1 MRKLLLLSL
10 IIFSSCAS
18 HAWAV
23 PQEQYDKYLTAKMN
37 GDFGEIM
44 EVVHHI
50 VATED
55 PNKLTVRDFEILS
68 TAVTYHR
75 RFSYGFEDKEMELFV
90 EFLDLG
96 SSDDNPLNW
105 TIRML
110 RGGWWMDWSDTPSR
124 WADILSKYDV
134 DANTDV
140 QGGMSI
146 HVKELINWKLVN
158 FYSSTENFVDAEIRL
173 LSHIE
178 DNKSGIIFPWEAT
191 LWLSRLSYLYL
202 NMGNNELALSTLI
215 SADKI
220 LSKLNRT
227 PHLYLSEI
235 VQNLSHV
242 AALNGYFEAADFYL
256 DLLQLQNNQPEQ
268 YRDNS
273 AELNIAT
280 TESYIAFRTL
290 EEDRLKKAR
299 ARHNNSGWVFSE
311 VDVDVFYDSID
322 GYIATMQSQ
331 DCSNQVEFDR
341 DGIGRH
347 SIGNVLRVLE
357 LNTSTLCGDFHQ
369 ARRALKDLNVY
380 AKESLAAS
388 YKGLSRSMQQYPHS
402 VWTEEVI
409 LKALSRIQLNEGHLD
424 KGLTDDAIEIFLK
437 LESSPAERELTA
449 LSLARKTKS
458 PNAVNELRTYFNF
471 LREREIFVSNL
482 VKVFTKRVLTRI
494 DAGFPVDKVFESPGF
509 ALENRMLRTR
519 GNIKEFL
526 VAPVTKTSSDISH
539 NLLNKQAAMFNIDRG
554 NMQLSCLV
562 SKKEQYCEVIERGSD
577 YQTVALQIVDAITKQ
592 SLINAADDIQKIA
605 DVKFPK
611 QIKKLARDYEEIF
624 YVPSSD
630 DWNLPLNL
638 IWAASE
644 IPATLIITPTL
655 SGLAHRDGASN
666 GNQAKY
672 SYAGIGNPNYSIKSL
687 AALTDLQ
694 EINGFSLRSAGYIN
708 QLSELTQLPATEE
721 EIRASEKNFF
731 GNTQIIIGTE
741 ASEDNLLDT
750 DWYDSDI
757 IHFATHALISGEMS
771 GLEEP
776 AIALSNPDANSYQDG
791 LLTATDIR
799 GYNFPNSTVILSG
812 CRTATDYGK
821 SSKNGVTG
829 LSLAFLLQGA
839 KNLIVTQWQIPDQ
852 FSAQIMDRVTSNL
865 SIDSSASSLED
876 AIDSFSSKNIEP
888 FNWAAYV
895 YISLPSFYNNKKTQ
909 RSKSST
915 QGVLADQG
923 TSGFDVSH
931 AKIDDI
937 DNVMVSYTLK
947 SDATQACDIYGN
959 TQNKLKLKSKI
970 IGYSNCYFIGSN
982 DQRFVFLVSSLGSWI
997 GRLDDSLSH
1006 VEDKIQVIDA
1016 SNTFVTNFAFPV
1028 ETATGFTL
1036 AYRGEVVGSSDA
1048 FASLV
1053 EIDFNLQNIIETDIS
1068 NEIFSVPS
1076 PKHYRKDYSWNIL
1089 FDHTGTHIAVS
1100 RSFTIPK
1107 WDGQAGSWEFLIE
1120 EISYFYHFT
1129 KNNSFKGYHQTPN
1142 TAVLSVLSGPNSR
1155 FIAYSG
1161 RQKNLALLSTKGDI
1175 LKVNENISNVIRVTQ
1190 FKSKNRPLIAV
1201 STQQTYS
1208 EKSYF
1213 RILNSSMDLIPHKPS
1228 APLRS
1233 DASFPD
1239 QIIENYQEETPYG
1252 MRQMMSEKWIHQV
1265 SLINSDDLTIEKTF
1279 PSTPVGRIPAA
1290 LIIDEHNQTRID
1302 MVNSNRLEYQQS
1314 PL

>member
-1 MRKLLLLSL
+1 MKKLLLLSL
-10 IIFSSCAS
+10 ILFSVHTP

-23 PQEQYDKYLTAKMN
+23 SQEQYDKYHTAKMN

-44 EVVHHI
+44 EVVNHI
-50 VATED
+50 SATED
-55 PNKLTVRDFEILS
+55 PKKLTVDDFEILS
-68 TAVTYHR
+68 TAVTYYQQ
-75 RFSYGFEDKEMELFV
+75 FGYVFKQEEIETFG
-90 EFLDLG
+90 EFLDPASVEDTTK
-96 SSDDNPLNW
+96 SS
-105 TIRML
+105 ISML
-110 RGGWWMDWSDTPSR
+110 RGVWWMGWSDTPSE
-124 WADILSKYDV
+124 WADILNKFDV
-134 DANTDV
+134 TANTDV
-140 QGGMSI
+140 QGGMSP

-158 FYSSTENFVDAEIRL
+158 FYIRAEDFVEAEIRL
-173 LSHIE
+173 IGHIE
-178 DNKSGIIFPWEAT
+178 DNKSSDILPWEAA

-202 NMGNNELALSTLI
+202 NMGNSELALSTLI
-215 SADKI
+215 SADQI
-220 LSKLNRT
+220 LSKLNPT

-242 AALNGYFEAADFYL
+242 AALHGYFEAADFYL
-256 DLLQLQNNQPEQ
+256 DLLQLQNNQPPQ

-299 ARHNNSGWVFSE
+299 ARHNNSGWVFNE
-311 VDVDVFYDSID
+311 IDVDVFYDYID

-331 DCSNQVEFDR
+331 DCSSQVKFDR
-341 DGIGRH
+341 DGIGRQ

-369 ARRALKDLNVY
+369 ARKALKDLNVH

-388 YKGLSRSMQQYPHS
+388 YKGLSRSMQSYPHS

-409 LKALSRIQLNEGHLD
+409 LKALSRIQLNEGSLD

-449 LSLARKTKS
+449 LSLARNTKS

-471 LREREIFVSNL
+471 LREREIFVPNL
-482 VKVFTKRVLTRI
+482 VKVYTKRVLTLI
-494 DAGFPVDKVFESPGF
+494 DAGFPTNMVFESPGF

-519 GNIKEFL
+519 RNIEKFL
-526 VAPVTKTSSDISH
+526 IAPVAKTSSDISQ
-539 NLLNKQAAMFNIDRG
+539 NLLNKQAAIFNIDRG

-562 SKKEQYCEVIERGSD
+562 SKKEQYCEVIERESD

-592 SLINAADDIQKIA
+592 SLMTAADDIQKLA

-611 QIKKLARDYEEIF
+611 QIKKLAKDYEEIF

-638 IWAASE
+638 IWAASD

-655 SGLAHRDGASN
+655 SGLTHRNGPSN
-666 GNQAKY
+666 SNQAKY
-672 SYAGIGNPNYSIKSL
+672 SYAGIGNPNYSVKSL
-687 AALTDLQ
+687 AALTELQ

-708 QLSELTQLPATEE
+708 QLSQLAQLPATEE
-721 EIRASEKNFF
+721 EIKASEKNFF
-731 GNTQIIIGTE
+731 GNTQIIIGTD
-741 ASEDNLLDT
+741 ANEDNLLDT

-799 GYNFPNSTVILSG
+799 GYNFPSSTVILSG

-829 LSLAFLLQGA
+829 FSLAFLLQGA

-852 FSAQIMDRVTSNL
+852 FSAQIMSRVTSNL
-865 SIDSSASSLED
+865 SVDSSASSLKD
-876 AIDSFSSKNIEP
+876 AIDSFSSKNIDP

-895 YISLPSFYNNKKTQ
+895 YISLPSFYNDKKTQ
-909 RSKSST
+909 RKKSST
-915 QGVLADQG
+915 QGVLAGQG
-923 TSGFDVSH
+923 TSGLDISH
-931 AKIDDI
+931 AKIDNI

-947 SDATQACDIYGN
+947 SDATQACDIYEN

-970 IGYSNCYFIGSN
+970 IGYSSCYFIGSN
-982 DQRFVFLVSSLGSWI
+982 DQRFVFLVSSLGGWI

-1016 SNTFVTNFAFPV
+1016 SNTYITNFASPV
-1028 ETATGFTL
+1028 ETATGFML
-1036 AYRGEVVGSSDA
+1036 AYRGEVADGKGA
-1048 FASLV
+1048 FVSLA
-1053 EIDFNLQNIIETDIS
+1053 EIDFDLQNIIETDIT

-1076 PKHYRKDYSWNIL
+1076 PKHYRNDFSWNIL
-1089 FDHTGTHIAVS
+1089 SDHTGTHIAVS
-1100 RSFTIPK
+1100 RSFIIPK
-1107 WDGQAGSWEFLIE
+1107 WDDPLGSWDFPVE

-1142 TAVLSVLSGPNSR
+1142 TAVLSVSSGSKSR

-1161 RQKNLALLSTKGDI
+1161 SQKNLALLSTKGDI
-1175 LKVNENISNVIRVTQ
+1175 LEINEKISNVVKVIQ
-1190 FKSKNRPLIAV
+1190 FKSKKTPLIAV
-1201 STQQTYS
+1201 STHQSYS

-1213 RILNSSMDLIPHKPS
+1213 KILTSSLDLIPHKPI
-1228 APLRS
+1228 APLQS

-1239 QIIENYQEETPYG
+1239 QIIENFQEETPYG
-1252 MRQMMSEKWIHQV
+1252 MRQMMSDKWIHQV
-1265 SLINSDDLTIEKTF
+1265 SIINSDDLTIEKTF
-1279 PSTPVGRIPAA
+1279 PSTPIGRVPLA
-1290 LIIDEHNQTRID
+1290 LIIDEYNQTRID
-1302 MVNSNRLEYQQS
+1302 MVNLNRLEYQQS